1 MILRK
6 GSQSRQ
12 LVILITLLSVSI
24 LGITGCSHMPWQGD
38 SGAYTSQTSG
48 TTSESNSSAKNT
60 TATGPLPKYYD
71 FEDIPVPYEL
81 NIDKDESFIYQ
92 TSNFKAGV
100 LVLSGRV
107 DPSSVVSFF
116 TTTLP
121 RENWKLL
128 GGFRYHRS
136 IVVFEKG
143 KRICLI
149 NVKESPLKTYVEIY
163 VAPMVDGFQS
173 PAEYKLNN

>member
-1 MILRK
+1 MIFSEKLK
-6 GSQSRQ
+6 VGSRSGLSLLLLLILAFC
-12 LVILITLLSVSI
+12 LVA
-24 LGITGCSHMPWQGD
+24 CSHAPW
-38 SGAYTSQTSG
+38 SNENTASSPG
-48 TTSESNSSAKNT
+48 TVSSTPNTKAGENSST
-60 TATGPLPKYYD
+60 SGPLPRYYD

-116 TTTLP
+116 SVTLP

-136 IVVFEKG
+136 IMVFEKG
-143 KRICLI
+143 NRICLI

-163 VAPMVDGFQS
+163 VAPRVNGFHG
-173 PAEYKLNN
+173 AGEYKLNN

>member
-1 MILRK
+1 MIELK
-6 GSQSRQ
+6 IDSRGVMIFS
-12 LVILITLLSVSI
+12 LLTYFCIVLIVA
-24 LGITGCSHMPWQGD
+24 GCSHVPWENNDGASMSEASAG
-38 SGAYTSQTSG
+38 SGKAGHTSG
-48 TTSESNSSAKNT
+48 KGGT
-60 TATGPLPKYYD
+60 TGPLPKYYD

-81 NIDKDESFIYQ
+81 NIDKGESFIYQ

-100 LVLSGRV
+100 LVLTGRV

-116 TTTLP
+116 SVTLP

-136 IVVFEKG
+136 IMVFEKG
-143 KRICLI
+143 QRICLI

-163 VAPMVDGFQS
+163 VAPMVDGFQK